1 MNVEKTRQMVITYQ
15 PQEILSRLKI
25 SDSKQMITNELVQET
40 GHENEL

>member
-1 MNVEKTRQMVITYQ
+1 MIITYQ
-15 PQEILSRLKI
+15 LQEILSCLKI